1 MLHSQKHVFWQ
12 ALLVTIVIFSLGIL
26 MGFILEN
33 WRTSKVD
40 QLFKKSEIDLL
51 DARVQ
56 NEIYTGKNF
65 DCSLAINE
73 NIKFADRIYNEAKTL
88 DRYETASRLSD
99 EIYLEH
105 KKYDILRVLLLLNSM
120 KIKEKC
126 NSTYHEVVYF
136 YNFNEQDINKK
147 AKQNVYSNQLREIKE
162 YKGDKM
168 LLIPIAGNI
177 NVSSINLL
185 LDVYDI
191 KESDLPVIVID
202 GKIKVMDIKKLE
214 DLKKYFE

>member
-1 MLHSQKHVFWQ
+1 MLAFKMKSIREK
-12 ALLVTIVIFSLGIL
+12 IL
-26 MGFILEN
+26 
-33 WRTSKVD
+33 
-40 QLFKKSEIDLL
+40 
-51 DARVQ
+51 
-56 NEIYTGKNF
+56 
-65 DCSLAINE
+65 
-73 NIKFADRIYNEAKTL
+73 
-88 DRYETASRLSD
+88 TAPSRL
-99 EIYLEH
+99 
-105 KKYDILRVLLLLNSM
+105 M

>member
-65 DCSLAINE
+65 DCSL
-73 NIKFADRIYNEAKTL
+73 
-88 DRYETASRLSD
+88 
-99 EIYLEH
+99 
-105 KKYDILRVLLLLNSM
+105 
-120 KIKEKC
+120 
-126 NSTYHEVVYF
+126 
-136 YNFNEQDINKK
+136 
-147 AKQNVYSNQLREIKE
+147 
-162 YKGDKM
+162 
-168 LLIPIAGNI
+168 
-177 NVSSINLL
+177 
-185 LDVYDI
+185 
-191 KESDLPVIVID
+191 
-202 GKIKVMDIKKLE
+202 
-214 DLKKYFE
+214 